1 MEMENKHITPE
12 DLMIGDWVLM
22 DVNYDSNYEFDNVK
36 YEPFQIQSGEDI
48 DLAIENNMNSTDV
61 VYKGIQ
67 IAHEVLEKNGYKFN
81 HIWYEKDGCPA
92 IGLGFEEGT
101 YNVGKVYFSGKGNPD
116 MHVYG
121 TCRYVHELQRIFK
134 VQHIDTKI
142 IL

>member
-48 DLAIENNMNSTDV
+48 DLAIENNMNSTDG

-67 IAHEVLEKNGYKFN
+67 ITHELLEKNGRGLN
-81 HIWYEKDGCPA
+81 LAQEVKDG
-92 IGLGFEEGT
+92 IRT
-101 YNVGKVYFSGKGNPD
+101 IS
-116 MHVYG
+116 
-121 TCRYVHELQRIFK
+121 
-134 VQHIDTKI
+134 IDTFN
-142 IL
+142 